1 MARKGLF
8 SSQKED
14 ARANKT
20 QVYIGA
26 GSPSPGYRTSITK
39 GIEKR
44 HSKKGGFRQVP
55 ACVVYDDLYI
65 HPPWVSKLPAG
76 LDPVVKWTGNI
87 AHS

>member
-39 GIEKR
+39 GIEKKDIV
-44 HSKKGGFRQVP
+44 KKGGSVKYQLASFMMT
-55 ACVVYDDLYI
+55 CIYI
-65 HPPWVSKLPAG
+65 HHGYQNFRPDL
-76 LDPVVKWTGNI
+76 TQ
-87 AHS
+87 